1 MTAVR
6 EHFSAM
12 CKTSADLAEARATH
26 KASTAQLWRALAPI
40 LDKHKK
46 VLGDAF
52 EAAGYDDAY
61 RERFGYYY
69 GQTLH
74 SIHVSERY
82 VELVVADYFRGEME
96 THECRIPVAYLDNDP
111 DEQLARD
118 LAHYQKLFARLD
130 SRRDQR
136 DQVETRAANLQEL
149 ARLTEMY
156 KNDPEARQAL
166 GMEHLN

>member
-1 MTAVR
+1 MTAAR

-12 CKTSADLAEARATH
+12 CRTSAALTEAKATH

-40 LDKHKK
+40 LAKHKK

-52 EAAGYDDAY
+52 EAAGHDEAY

-69 GQTLH
+69 GETLY
-74 SIHVSERY
+74 SINVSQRY
-82 VELVVADYFRGEME
+82 VELVVAEYRRGEME
-96 THECRIPVAYLDNDP
+96 THEFRIPVAYLDNDP

-118 LAHYQKLFARLD
+118 LAHYQKLFERLD
-130 SRRDQR
+130 RRRDKR
-136 DQVETRAANLQEL
+136 DEAETRAANLQEL

-156 KNDPEARQAL
+156 KNDPEAMQAL
-166 GMEHLN
+166 GMEQPN